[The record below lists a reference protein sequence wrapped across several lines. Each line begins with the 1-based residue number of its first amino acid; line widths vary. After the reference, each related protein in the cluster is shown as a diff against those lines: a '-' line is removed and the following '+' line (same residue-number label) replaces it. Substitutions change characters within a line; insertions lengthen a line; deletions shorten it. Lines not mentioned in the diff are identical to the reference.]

1 MHKNRTLHLSVS
13 FCAFEWT
20 GILFTTRVITYK
32 NAAAYLLPETFV
44 SLDFVRKRLRRRRK
58 NSPFFMCLGAILL
71 IISLL
76 LVFCD
81 TRVRPVIKRKV
92 RDIARTQTVEILNQI
107 LLNEIEE
114 LSLTYSMFARI
125 NYDQSGEISSIETDT
140 VSINKFKASFA
151 LSVTKALEEI
161 NQYDFYIRLGTLMG
175 PELLT
180 ERGPKIYFNV
190 LSSEYVQTEI
200 ISRFE
205 EAGINQTAHKIL
217 LDVCV
222 NICCYF
228 PGYTTS
234 VTVQSEL
241 MLAETVII
249 GTVPNIYSPNS

>member
-1 MHKNRTLHLSVS
+1 M
-13 FCAFEWT
+13 
-20 GILFTTRVITYK
+20 
-32 NAAAYLLPETFV
+32 
-44 SLDFVRKRLRRRRK
+44 RKRLRRRK
-58 NSPFFMCLGAILL
+58 KGSILVHLGVFLL

-107 LLNEIEE
+107 LLKEIEE
-114 LSLTYSMFARI
+114 LELSYDMFAKI
-125 NYDQSGEISSIETDT
+125 NYNSSGAIASIESNT

-151 LSVTKALEEI
+151 LSVTRALEEI
-161 NQYDFYIRLGTLMG
+161 NQFDFYISLGTLMG
-175 PELLT
+175 PEFFT
-180 ERGPKIYFNV
+180 ERGPKIHFKV

-200 ISRFE
+200 VSRFE

-217 LDVCV
+217 LDVTV
-222 NICCYF
+222 NVCCYF

-241 MLAETVII
+241 CLAETVII
-249 GTVPNIYSPNS
+249 GTVPSFYALGP